1 MKKGRHHLILV
12 LFEKEVMDT
21 IKNDS
26 SCKYTTIESYRWNH
40 KAGNNRK
47 HLGILGP
54 RNIGGNGP
62 ISGCNIRGGLDR
74 YWN

>member
-1 MKKGRHHLILV
+1 MIPVVNIPPLKVIGG
-12 LFEKEVMDT
+12 
-21 IKNDS
+21 
-26 SCKYTTIESYRWNH
+26 TT
-40 KAGNNRK
+40 KQGNNRK